1 MKDDQ
6 KTQATIRYQVTILN
20 TGNLSNLKGNIW
32 KTSHFNNK
40 KMYIKSLKKTKRMY
54 VGINKFLFCTIK
66 LVPY

>member
-1 MKDDQ
+1 MEDDQ

-40 KMYIKSLKKTKRMY
+40 KMYIKDLKNLKECM
-54 VGINKFLFCTIK
+54 
-66 LVPY
+66 